1 MKRTIATLLTDA
13 QNIAIK
19 SATDEQTEI
28 TFTSPT
34 LPDKTCI
41 HILSGRWEIESI
53 NRNVVHLI
61 NHDQRISNHEKN
73 NLETTN
79 TKGL

>member
-1 MKRTIATLLTDA
+1 MNRTIATLLPDA

-34 LPDKTCI
+34 WPDKTCI
-41 HILSGRWEIESI
+41 RILSGKWEIENI

-61 NHDQRISNHEKN
+61 NHDQIIK
-73 NLETTN
+73 
-79 TKGL
+79 

>member
-1 MKRTIATLLTDA
+1 MNRTIATLLPDA

-28 TFTSPT
+28 HFDSQTW
-34 LPDKTCI
+34 PDKTCI
-41 HILSGRWEIESI
+41 HIISGRWEIESI

-61 NHDQRISNHEKN
+61 NHDQIIKDHEN
-73 NLETTN
+73 NL
-79 TKGL
+79 L

>member
-13 QNIAIK
+13 ENIAIAK
-19 SATDEQTEI
+19 ATDEQTEI

-34 LPDKTCI
+34 WPDKTCI
-41 HILSGRWEIESI
+41 HILSGKWEIESI

-61 NHDQRISNHEKN
+61 NHDKTIK
-73 NLETTN
+73 
-79 TKGL
+79 

>member
-1 MKRTIATLLTDA
+1 MKKKIVTLLPDA

-34 LPDKTCI
+34 WPDKTCI
-41 HILSGRWEIESI
+41 HILSDRWEIESI
-53 NRNVVHLI
+53 NQNVVHLI
-61 NHDQRISNHEKN
+61 NHDKIIKDHGKI
-73 NLETTN
+73 
-79 TKGL
+79 